1 MSEGLQSPVFVG
13 RRDEVAALT
22 VLCDRARAGEPGFA
36 IVAGEAGVGKTR
48 LVSELAGRAEGS
60 GFTVLTGHCVE
71 LGAEGL
77 PLAPL
82 IDALRALA
90 RTTSRGELAEVLGP
104 ARRGLGRLLPEL
116 DPGGSEESAA
126 DGVQVS
132 QLLELVLGLL
142 GRLSARRPLLLV
154 LEDLHW
160 SDQSTRELVSF
171 LIRSLRGVR
180 VVLLATYRSDEL
192 NRRHPLR
199 PLLASWERL
208 RTVQHVELHR
218 FEPGEVAAQL
228 SAILGTEP
236 GAGLVDLVFD
246 RSGGN
251 AYLVEE
257 LAGMM
262 RGGGDPADLPPSLAD
277 VLLSRVDALSAGA
290 QRLLRTAAVA
300 GRSVTDKLLA
310 EVAGIGDA
318 EFYAGLREAVESHL
332 LVVDHTGRSYAF
344 RHALTRDAVYE
355 DMLPGERG
363 GLHAAYGEALTRDPG
378 LAGTEFAQAGA
389 AVPAALAYHWYAA
402 LDLPRA
408 LPASIA
414 AARHA
419 LTSFA
424 PAEAQHHLERAL
436 EIWPRV
442 PDAEER
448 TGLDQA
454 EVTVLAGD
462 AAYQAGAIDRS
473 LSLFEQALAG
483 LPAAGDAV
491 RRALVLD
498 RRARSLRDTGREAE
512 SVASL
517 EEALALL
524 PADEVTRVHAVVL
537 ASLANSVWRA
547 NDMDATM
554 TLATRAVQAAREAG
568 AVQQEADSSIT
579 LGSARCY
586 ICADDA
592 DTGLGE
598 IRAGLALATG
608 IGAHF
613 TALRAYINIS
623 DVLEM
628 RGRHDE
634 AVQAAREGMALA
646 GRVGLARSMGS
657 FLAGNMMESL
667 VRLGRWTEA
676 DQLAAQA
683 VNAMPEGVFAA
694 TVLQLRAE
702 LAAMAGRYDDAD
714 TDVRA
719 ARRALGQARD
729 EQYAL
734 TLLYADA
741 LAALGRGDLTAARR
755 LTAGGLADYDSP
767 ASGGRYLWPLLWLA
781 ARAEADDATRA
792 RDRREEVPDGI
803 AARYQELASLAA
815 DLTVPNAAS
824 RAYRA
829 LVTAEL
835 ARAAGARAQGDARSL
850 TRVWSAAVSA
860 WQEAAEPYPL
870 AYAWLRTAEAEVAA
884 GDRPEAGRAI
894 RQAHALASRVGAT
907 PIAAEASA
915 LARRTRLSLDLPDAD
930 ASAARPKPEDPLAR
944 FGLTERE
951 REIVVLLAAG
961 RSNPQIAE
969 ALFISPKTASVHVSN
984 ILAKLGVD
992 SRVEAAAVAHRLGV
1006 TG

>member
-22 VLCDRARAGEPGFA
+22 ALCDRARAGEPGFA

-48 LVSELAGRAEGS
+48 LVSELAGRADGS

-90 RTTSRGELAEVLGP
+90 RTMSRGDLAEVLGP

-116 DPGGSEESAA
+116 DPGGSDEPAA

-208 RTVQHVELHR
+208 RTVQHVELSR

-228 SAILGTEP
+228 GAILGTEP
-236 GAGLVDLVFD
+236 GTGLVDLVFD

-257 LAGMM
+257 LAGVM

-277 VLLSRVDALSAGA
+277 VLLSRVDALSPGA

-310 EVAGIGDA
+310 EVAGIGDT

-363 GLHAAYGEALTRDPG
+363 GLHAAYGEALARDPG
-378 LAGTEFAQAGA
+378 LAGDDA
-389 AVPAALAYHWYAA
+389 AVPAALAHHWYAA

-424 PAEAQHHLERAL
+424 PAEAQRHLERAL

-442 PDAEER
+442 PDAEQR

-454 EVTVLAGD
+454 EVTTLAGE
-462 AAYQAGAIDRS
+462 AAYDAGAIDRS
-473 LSLFEQALAG
+473 LSLFDQALAG
-483 LPAAGDAV
+483 LPAEDDAV

-512 SVASL
+512 SIASL

-554 TLATRAVQAAREAG
+554 PLATRAVQAAREAG

-667 VRLGRWTEA
+667 VRLGRWSEA

-714 TDVRA
+714 DDVRA

-741 LAALGRGDLTAARR
+741 LVALGRGDLTAARR

-767 ASGGRYLWPLLWLA
+767 VSGRYLWPLLWLA
-781 ARAEADDATRA
+781 ARTEADDATRA
-792 RDRREEVPDGI
+792 RDRREEVPGG
-803 AARYQELASLAA
+803 AADRYQELASLAA
-815 DLTVPNAAS
+815 GLTVPNAAS
-824 RAYRA
+824 RGYQA

-835 ARAAGARAQGDARSL
+835 ARAAGPDDV
-850 TRVWSAAVSA
+850 TTWSGAVSA
-860 WQEAAEPYPL
+860 WEEAAEPYPL
-870 AYAWLRTAEAEVAA
+870 AYAWLRLAEAATAA
-884 GDRPEAGRAI
+884 GDRQAAGHAVREAY
-894 RQAHALASRVGAT
+894 ALARRVGAV
-907 PIAAEASA
+907 PIADEAAA
-915 LARRTRLSLDLPDAD
+915 LARRTRLPLDEP
-930 ASAARPKPEDPLAR
+930 AAEVATAAPEDPLGG

-951 REIVVLLAAG
+951 REILELLAAG

-969 ALFISPKTASVHVSN
+969 SLFISPKTASVHVSN
-984 ILAKLGVD
+984 LRAKLGVD

>member
-22 VLCDRARAGEPGFA
+22 ALCDRARAGEPGFA
-36 IVAGEAGVGKTR
+36 IIAGEAGVGKTR
-48 LVSELAGRAEGS
+48 LVTELTGYVDGS

-82 IDALRALA
+82 IDALRTLA
-90 RTTSRGELAEVLGP
+90 RTMSRGELTEVLGP

-116 DPGGSEESAA
+116 DPGAGLEERGTEPGA
-126 DGVQVS
+126 DGIQVS

-154 LEDLHW
+154 MEDLHW

-199 PLLASWERL
+199 PLIASWERL
-208 RTVQHVELHR
+208 RTVQHVELRR

-228 SAILGTEP
+228 GAILGTEP
-236 GAGLVDLVFD
+236 AGGLVDLVFD

-257 LAGMM
+257 LAGVM

-277 VLLSRVDALSAGA
+277 VLLSRADALSAGA

-300 GRSVTDKLLA
+300 GRSVPDKLLA
-310 EVAGIGDA
+310 EVAGVGDA

-378 LAGTEFAQAGA
+378 LAGDDA
-389 AVPAALAYHWYAA
+389 AVPAALAHHWYAA

-419 LTSFA
+419 MASFA
-424 PAEAQHHLERAL
+424 PAEAQRHLERAL

-442 PDAEER
+442 PDAGTR

-454 EVTVLAGD
+454 EVATLAGE
-462 AAYQAGAIDRS
+462 AAYQAGALDRS
-473 LSLFEQALAG
+473 LSLFDQALAG
-483 LPAAGDAV
+483 LPAEGDAV

-498 RRARSLRDTGREAE
+498 RRAVALRDTSREAE
-512 SVASL
+512 SVATL

-524 PADEVTRVHAVVL
+524 PAEQVTRAHAVVL
-537 ASLANSVWRA
+537 SSLANSVWRA
-547 NDMDATM
+547 NDMDAALS
-554 TLATRAVQAAREAG
+554 LAARAVQAAREVG
-568 AVQQEADSSIT
+568 AAQQEADSSIT
-579 LGSARCY
+579 LGSVRGY
-586 ICADDA
+586 LSPDDA
-592 DTGLGE
+592 DAGLDD

-623 DVLEM
+623 DVLELH
-628 RGRHDE
+628 GRHQE
-634 AVQAAREGMALA
+634 AAEAARAGIELA
-646 GRVGLARSMGS
+646 GRVGLARSLGA
-657 FLAGNMMESL
+657 FLTGNLVESL
-667 VRLGRWTEA
+667 IRLGHWSEA
-676 DQLAAQA
+676 EQLAARTL
-683 VNAMPEGVFAA
+683 NAMPEGIYAA
-694 TVLQLRAE
+694 TILLLHAE
-702 LAAMAGRYDDAD
+702 LAAMTGRHDDAD
-714 TDVRA
+714 RDVRA
-719 ARRALGQARD
+719 ARRLLGQTRD
-729 EQYAL
+729 EQYIL
-734 TLLYADA
+734 TLLYVDA
-741 LAALGRGDLTAARR
+741 LAALGRADLDAARR
-755 LTAGGLADYDSP
+755 LTAEGLADYDSLV
-767 ASGGRYLWPLLWLA
+767 SGRYLWPLLWLA
-781 ARAEADDATRA
+781 ARTEADDATRA
-792 RDRREEVPDGI
+792 RDRREQAPGD
-803 AARYQELASLAA
+803 AAGRYRKLASIAA
-815 DLTVPNAAS
+815 DLTVPNATS
-824 RAYRA
+824 RGYQA
-829 LVTAEL
+829 LITAEL
-835 ARAAGARAQGDARSL
+835 VRAAGPDDV
-850 TRVWSAAVSA
+850 TTWSAAVSA
-860 WQEAAEPYPL
+860 WEEAAEPYPL
-870 AYAWLRTAEAEVAA
+870 AYAWLRLAETAVAA
-884 GDRPEAGRAI
+884 GDRPAAARGVRA
-894 RQAHALASRVGAT
+894 AYALARRVSAV
-907 PIAAEASA
+907 PIADEAAA
-915 LARRTRLSLDLPDAD
+915 LARRTRLSLDEP
-930 ASAARPKPEDPLAR
+930 AAETATGTGAAGPEDPLAR

-951 REIVVLLAAG
+951 QEILALLAGG

-969 ALFISPKTASVHVSN
+969 SLFISPKTASVHVSN

-992 SRVEAAAVAHRLGV
+992 SRVEAAAVAHRLGI

>member
-1 MSEGLQSPVFVG
+1 MTLMICGIIAAAPAPWTNRAAMRIPIPPRRAKSLLILVLPVPGSRVRTGCGTVLGMSEPIQSPVFVG
-13 RRDEVAALT
+13 RREEIESLAAL
-22 VLCDRARAGEPGFA
+22 LRRAADGEPGFA

-48 LVSELAGRAEGS
+48 LVTELAGQAADS
-60 GFTVLTGHCVE
+60 GFTVLAGHCVE

-82 IDALRALA
+82 IDALRTLA
-90 RTTSRGELAEVLGP
+90 RTTARAELADVLGP

-116 DPGGSEESAA
+116 DPGAVLAQNQGAEPAA
-126 DGVQVS
+126 DALQVS

-142 GRLSARRPLLLV
+142 GRLSARRPLLLI

-208 RTVQHVELHR
+208 RTVQHVELRR

-228 SAILGTEP
+228 GAILGTEP
-236 GAGLVDLVFD
+236 AAGLVDLVFD

-257 LAGMM
+257 LAGVM
-262 RGGGDPADLPPSLAD
+262 RDGGDPADLPPSLAD
-277 VLLSRVDALSAGA
+277 VLLSRVDALSPGA

-300 GRSVTDKLLA
+300 GRSVPDKLLA
-310 EVAGIGDA
+310 EVAGVGDGD
-318 EFYAGLREAVESHL
+318 FYAGLREAVESHL

-378 LAGTEFAQAGA
+378 LAGTEVDPAGA
-389 AVPAALAYHWYAA
+389 AVPAALAHHWYAA

-424 PAEAQHHLERAL
+424 PAEAQRHLERAL

-442 PDAEER
+442 PDAEQR

-454 EVTVLAGD
+454 EVAMLAGE

-473 LSLFEQALAG
+473 LSLFDQALAE
-483 LPAAGDAV
+483 LPAEGDAV
-491 RRALVLD
+491 RRTLVLD
-498 RRARSLRDTGREAE
+498 RRARTQRDTGRESE
-512 SVASL
+512 SVATL

-524 PADEVTRVHAVVL
+524 PADQVTRAHAVVL
-537 ASLANSVWRA
+537 SSLAMSVWRA
-547 NDMDATM
+547 NDLDAALS
-554 TLATRAVQAAREAG
+554 LAARAVQAAREAG

-579 LGSARCY
+579 LGSVRGY
-586 ICADDA
+586 LSADNADA
-592 DTGLGE
+592 ALDDL
-598 IRAGLALATG
+598 RAGLALATG

-613 TALRAYINIS
+613 TALRAYVNIS
-623 DVLEM
+623 DVLELH
-628 RGRHDE
+628 GRHEE
-634 AVQAAREGMALA
+634 AAEAARSGIELA
-646 GRVGLARSMGS
+646 GRVGLARSLGS
-657 FLAGNMMESL
+657 FLVGNLAESL
-667 VRLGRWTEA
+667 VRLGHWSEA
-676 DQLAAQA
+676 EQLAARA
-683 VNAMPEGVFAA
+683 LNAMPEGIFAA
-694 TVLQLRAE
+694 TVLLLRAE
-702 LAAMAGRYDDAD
+702 LAAMSGRYADAGD
-714 TDVRA
+714 DVRA
-719 ARRALGQARD
+719 ARRLLGPTRD

-741 LAALGRGDLTAARR
+741 LAALGRGDLAGARR

-870 AYAWLRTAEAEVAA
+870 AYAWLRTAEAAMAA
-884 GDRPEAGRAI
+884 GDR
-894 RQAHALASRVGAT
+894 Q
-907 PIAAEASA
+907 
-915 LARRTRLSLDLPDAD
+915 
-930 ASAARPKPEDPLAR
+930 
-944 FGLTERE
+944 
-951 REIVVLLAAG
+951 AAG
-961 RSNPQIAE
+961 
-969 ALFISPKTASVHVSN
+969 H
-984 ILAKLGVD
+984 GV
-992 SRVEAAAVAHRLGV
+992 
-1006 TG
+1006 

>member
-22 VLCDRARAGEPGFA
+22 ALCDRARAGEPGFA

-48 LVSELAGRAEGS
+48 LVTELAGHADGS

-82 IDALRALA
+82 IDALRTLA
-90 RTTSRGELAEVLGP
+90 RATSRGELAEVLGP

-116 DPGGSEESAA
+116 DPGAVLDEGRGAEPAA
-126 DGVQVS
+126 DGIQVS

-142 GRLSARRPLLLV
+142 GRLSAKRPLLLI

-171 LIRSLRGVR
+171 LVRSLRGVR

-199 PLLASWERL
+199 PLIASWERL
-208 RTVQHVELHR
+208 RTVQHVELRR
-218 FEPGEVAAQL
+218 FEPAEVATQL

-236 GAGLVDLVFD
+236 AAGLVDLVFD

-257 LAGMM
+257 LAGVM

-277 VLLSRVDALSAGA
+277 VLLSRADALSAGA

-300 GRSVTDKLLA
+300 GRSVPDKLLA
-310 EVAGIGDA
+310 EVAGVADA

-363 GLHAAYGEALTRDPG
+363 GLHAAYGEALTRDPD
-378 LAGTEFAQAGA
+378 LAGDDA

-424 PAEAQHHLERAL
+424 PAEAQRHLERAL

-442 PDAEER
+442 PNAEER

-454 EVTVLAGD
+454 EVAALAGE
-462 AAYQAGAIDRS
+462 AAYAAGAIDRS
-473 LSLFEQALAG
+473 LSLFDQALAQ
-483 LPAAGDAV
+483 LPAEGDAV

-498 RRARSLRDTGREAE
+498 WRARPLRDTGREAD
-512 SVASL
+512 SVATL

-524 PADEVTRVHAVVL
+524 PADQVTRAHAVVL
-537 ASLANSVWRA
+537 SSLANSLWRA
-547 NDMDATM
+547 NDVDATM
-554 TLATRAVQAAREAG
+554 SLAARAVQAAREAG

-579 LGSARCY
+579 LGSARGY
-586 ICADDA
+586 LSADDA
-592 DTGLGE
+592 GVGLDDL
-598 IRAGLALATG
+598 RAGLALATG

-623 DVLEM
+623 DVLELH
-628 RGRHDE
+628 GRHDE
-634 AVQAAREGMALA
+634 AAEAAREGMALA
-646 GRVGLARSMGS
+646 GRVGLARSLGA
-657 FLAGNMMESL
+657 FLAGNLVESL
-667 VRLGRWTEA
+667 LRLGRWTEA
-676 DQLAAQA
+676 DQLTTQA

-702 LAAMAGRYDDAD
+702 LAAMTGRYADAD
-714 TDVRA
+714 ADVRA
-719 ARRALGQARD
+719 ARRALGQTRD

-734 TLLYADA
+734 TLLYAEA
-741 LAALGRGDLTAARR
+741 LTALGRGDLGSARR
-755 LTAGGLADYDSP
+755 LTADGLADY
-767 ASGGRYLWPLLWLA
+767 GGAMTSRYVWPVLWLA
-781 ARAEADDATRA
+781 ARTEADDATRA
-792 RDRREEVPDGI
+792 RDRREEIPEG
-803 AARYQELASLAA
+803 ATARLRELASLAA
-815 DLTVPNAAS
+815 NLAAPNAAF
-824 RAYRA
+824 RGYRA

-835 ARAAGARAQGDARSL
+835 ARAASRADAA
-850 TRVWSAAVSA
+850 VWSAAASA
-860 WQEAAEPYPL
+860 WQAAAEPYPL
-870 AYAWLRTAEAEVAA
+870 AYTWLRLAEAAAAA
-884 GDRPEAGRAI
+884 GDRQAAGNGVREAY
-894 RQAHALASRVGAT
+894 ALASRIGAA
-907 PIAAEASA
+907 PIADEAAA
-915 LARRTRLSLDLPDAD
+915 LARRTRLSLDEP
-930 ASAARPKPEDPLAR
+930 AAATATAPPEDPLAR

-951 REIVVLLAAG
+951 QEILVLLAAG

-969 ALFISPKTASVHVSN
+969 SLFISPKTASVHVSN

>member
-22 VLCDRARAGEPGFA
+22 ALCDRARAGEPGFA

-48 LVSELAGRAEGS
+48 LVTELTGQLDGS

-90 RTTSRGELAEVLGP
+90 RTMSRGELTEVLGP

-116 DPGGSEESAA
+116 DPGAGLEDRGAEPGA
-126 DGVQVS
+126 DGIQVS

-154 LEDLHW
+154 MEDLHW

-199 PLLASWERL
+199 PLIASWERL
-208 RTVQHVELHR
+208 RTVQHVELRR
-218 FEPGEVAAQL
+218 FEAAEVATQL
-228 SAILGTEP
+228 GAILGTEP
-236 GAGLVDLVFD
+236 AGGLVDLVFD

-257 LAGMM
+257 LAGVM

-277 VLLSRVDALSAGA
+277 VLLSRADALSAGA

-300 GRSVTDKLLA
+300 GRSVPDKLLA
-310 EVAGIGDA
+310 EVAGVGDA

-332 LVVDHTGRSYAF
+332 LVVDHSGRSYAF

-378 LAGTEFAQAGA
+378 LAGTEVVQAGA
-389 AVPAALAYHWYAA
+389 AVPAALAHHWYAA

-424 PAEAQHHLERAL
+424 PAEAQRHLERAL

-442 PDAEER
+442 PDAEQR

-454 EVTVLAGD
+454 EVATLAGE
-462 AAYQAGAIDRS
+462 AAYQAGALDRS
-473 LSLFEQALAG
+473 LSLLDQALAG
-483 LPAAGDAV
+483 LPAEGDAV

-498 RRARSLRDTGREAE
+498 RRAVALRDTSREAE
-512 SVASL
+512 SVATL

-524 PADEVTRVHAVVL
+524 PAEEVTRAHAVVL
-537 ASLANSVWRA
+537 SSLANSVWRA
-547 NDMDATM
+547 NDMDTA
-554 TLATRAVQAAREAG
+554 LSVAARAVQAAREVG
-568 AVQQEADSSIT
+568 AAQQEADSSIT
-579 LGSARCY
+579 LGSVRGY
-586 ICADDA
+586 LSPDDA
-592 DTGLGE
+592 DAGLDE
-598 IRAGLALATG
+598 VRAGLALATG

-623 DVLEM
+623 DVLELH
-628 RGRHDE
+628 GRHEE
-634 AVQAAREGMALA
+634 AAEAARAGVELA
-646 GRVGLARSMGS
+646 GRVGLARSLGA
-657 FLAGNMMESL
+657 FLTGNLVESL
-667 VRLGRWTEA
+667 VRLGHWDEA
-676 DQLAAQA
+676 EQLAARA
-683 VNAMPEGVFAA
+683 LNAMPEGIYAA
-694 TVLQLRAE
+694 TVLLLHAE
-702 LAAMAGRYDDAD
+702 LAAMTGRHDDAD
-714 TDVRA
+714 RDVRA
-719 ARRALGQARD
+719 ARRLLGQTRD

-741 LAALGRGDLTAARR
+741 LAALGRADLDAARR
-755 LTAGGLADYDSP
+755 LTAEGLADYDSP
-767 ASGGRYLWPLLWLA
+767 VSGRYLWPLLWLA
-781 ARAEADDATRA
+781 ARTEADDVTRA
-792 RDRREEVPDGI
+792 RDRREEIPGGTAD
-803 AARYQELASLAA
+803 RHRELASLAA
-815 DLTVPNAAS
+815 DLVVRNAAS
-824 RAYRA
+824 RGYQA

-835 ARAAGARAQGDARSL
+835 TRAAGPDDVA
-850 TRVWSAAVSA
+850 TWSAAVSA
-860 WQEAAEPYPL
+860 WEEAAEPYPL
-870 AYAWLRTAEAEVAA
+870 AYAWLRLAEAAAAA
-884 GDRPEAGRAI
+884 GDRQAAAQGVRA
-894 RQAHALASRVGAT
+894 AYALARRVGAV
-907 PIAAEASA
+907 PIADEAAA
-915 LARRTRLSLDLPDAD
+915 LARRTRLSLDEP
-930 ASAARPKPEDPLAR
+930 AAGEVTAPPEDPLAR

-951 REIVVLLAAG
+951 REILVLLAAG

-969 ALFISPKTASVHVSN
+969 SLFISPKTASVHVSN

-992 SRVEAAAVAHRLGV
+992 SRVEAAAVAHRLGI

>member
-22 VLCDRARAGEPGFA
+22 ALCERAWAGEPGFA

-48 LVSELAGRAEGS
+48 LVSELAAQADGS

-116 DPGGSEESAA
+116 DPDGPDGPAG

-218 FEPGEVAAQL
+218 FEPGEVATQL

-257 LAGMM
+257 LAGVM

-277 VLLSRVDALSAGA
+277 VLLSRVDALSPGA

-310 EVAGIGDA
+310 EVAGIGEA

-378 LAGTEFAQAGA
+378 LAGDDA
-389 AVPAALAYHWYAA
+389 AAPAALAHHWYAA

-408 LPASIA
+408 LPASVA

-424 PAEAQHHLERAL
+424 PAEAQRHLERAL

-442 PDAEER
+442 PDAEQR

-454 EVTVLAGD
+454 EVAVLAGQ
-462 AAYQAGAIDRS
+462 AAYEAGAVDRS
-473 LSLFEQALAG
+473 LPLFDQALAG
-483 LPAAGDAV
+483 LPAEGDAV

-498 RRARSLRDTGREAE
+498 RRARALRDTGRESE
-512 SVASL
+512 SVATL

-524 PADEVTRVHAVVL
+524 PADQVTRAHAVVL

-547 NDMDATM
+547 NDLEAAQS
-554 TLATRAVQAAREAG
+554 LAARAVQAAREAG

-579 LGSARCY
+579 LGSVRGYLSA
-586 ICADDA
+586 ADA
-592 DTGLGE
+592 DAALDDL
-598 IRAGLALATG
+598 RAGLALATG

-613 TALRAYINIS
+613 TALRAYVNIS
-623 DVLEM
+623 DVLELH
-628 RGRHDE
+628 GRHE
-634 AVQAAREGMALA
+634 AAAEAARSGIELA
-646 GRVGLARSMGS
+646 GRVGLARSLGA
-657 FLAGNMMESL
+657 FLTGNLVESL
-667 VRLGRWTEA
+667 VRLGHWSEA
-676 DQLAAQA
+676 EQLAAQA
-683 VNAMPEGVFAA
+683 LNSMPEGVFAA

-702 LAAMAGRYDDAD
+702 LAAMTGRYADAGDD
-714 TDVRA
+714 VGA
-719 ARRALGQARD
+719 ARRALGQTRD

-734 TLLYADA
+734 TLLYTDA
-741 LAALGRGDLTAARR
+741 LAALGRGDLAAARR
-755 LTAGGLADYDSP
+755 LAAGGLADYDSP
-767 ASGGRYLWPLLWLA
+767 VSGRYLWPLLWLA
-781 ARAEADDATRA
+781 ARTEADDATRA
-792 RDRREEVPDGI
+792 RDRREEVLQST

-815 DLTVPNAAS
+815 GLAVPNAAS
-824 RAYRA
+824 GGYQA

-835 ARAAGARAQGDARSL
+835 ARAVGTQDVAA
-850 TRVWSAAVSA
+850 WSAAAQA
-860 WQEAAEPYPL
+860 WRAAAEPYPL
-870 AYAWLRTAEAEVAA
+870 AYTLLRLAEAAAAA
-884 GDRPEAGRAI
+884 GDREAAGRGVREAY
-894 RQAHALASRVGAT
+894 ALARRVGAI
-907 PIAAEASA
+907 PIADEAAA
-915 LARRTRLSLDLPDAD
+915 LARRTRLSLDEP
-930 ASAARPKPEDPLAR
+930 SAETAAAAPEDPLAR

-951 REIVVLLAAG
+951 REILELLATG

-969 ALFISPKTASVHVSN
+969 SLFISPKTASVHVSN

>member
-1 MSEGLQSPVFVG
+1 MSDPVQSPVFVG
-13 RRDEVAALT
+13 RREEIASLT
-22 VLCDRARAGEPGFA
+22 VLLERAASGEPGFA
-36 IVAGEAGVGKTR
+36 IVAGKAGVGKTR
-48 LVSELAGRAEGS
+48 LVTELAGHAADS
-60 GFTVLTGHCVE
+60 GFTVLAGHCVE

-82 IDALRALA
+82 IDALRTLA
-90 RTTSRGELAEVLGP
+90 RTTARTELADVLGP

-116 DPGGSEESAA
+116 DPGGAAEPAA

-160 SDQSTRELVSF
+160 SDQSTRELVAF

-199 PLLASWERL
+199 PLIASWDRL
-208 RTVQHVELHR
+208 RTVQHVELRR

-228 SAILGTEP
+228 GAILGTEP
-236 GAGLVDLVFD
+236 AAGLVDMVFD

-257 LAGMM
+257 LAGLV

-277 VLLSRVDALSAGA
+277 VLLSRVDALSPEA

-300 GRSVTDKLLA
+300 GRSVPDKLLA
-310 EVAGIGDA
+310 EIAGVGDA

-363 GLHAAYGEALTRDPG
+363 GLHAAYGEALTRDPD
-378 LAGTEFAQAGA
+378 LAGDDA
-389 AVPAALAYHWYAA
+389 AVPAALAHHWYAA

-419 LTSFA
+419 VTSFA
-424 PAEAQHHLERAL
+424 PAEAQRHLERAL

-442 PDAEER
+442 PDAAER
-448 TGLDQA
+448 TGVDQP
-454 EVTVLAGD
+454 EVARLAGE

-473 LSLFEQALAG
+473 LSLFDQVLAG
-483 LPAAGDAV
+483 LPAEGDAV

-498 RRARSLRDTGREAE
+498 WRARTLRDTGREAE
-512 SVASL
+512 AVATL

-524 PADEVTRVHAVVL
+524 PADQVTRAHAVVL
-537 ASLANSVWRA
+537 SSLASSVWRA

-554 TLATRAVQAAREAG
+554 SVAARAVQAAREVG
-568 AVQQEADSSIT
+568 AVQQEAESSIT
-579 LGSARCY
+579 LGSALGY
-586 ICADDA
+586 LSTDDA
-592 DTGLGE
+592 GLDDL
-598 IRAGLALATG
+598 RAGLALATS

-613 TALRAYINIS
+613 TALRAYVNIS
-623 DVLEM
+623 DVLELH
-628 RGRHDE
+628 GRHDE
-634 AVQAAREGMALA
+634 AAQAARDGITLA
-646 GRVGLARSMGS
+646 DRVGLARSLGA
-657 FLAGNMMESL
+657 FLTGNLVESL
-667 VRLGRWTEA
+667 LRLGRWSEA

-702 LAAMAGRYDDAD
+702 LAAMTGRYADAD

-719 ARRALGQARD
+719 ARRALGQTHD
-729 EQYAL
+729 EQFAL
-734 TLLYADA
+734 TLLYCDA
-741 LAALGRGDLTAARR
+741 LAALGRGDPGPARQVTAS
-755 LTAGGLADYDSP
+755 GLAEYDSP
-767 ASGGRYLWPLLWLA
+767 LSGRYIWPVLWLA
-781 ARAEADDATRA
+781 ARAEADEATRA
-792 RDRREEVPDGI
+792 RDRREEIPDGT
-803 AARYQELASLAA
+803 AARYRGLATRAA
-815 DLTVPNAAS
+815 YMATPSAS
-824 RAYRA
+824 SRGYQA

-835 ARAAGARAQGDARSL
+835 ARAAGEPGAVSSMVRA
-850 TRVWSAAVSA
+850 WSAAARA
-860 WQEAAEPYPL
+860 WQAAAEPYPL
-870 AYAWLRTAEAEVAA
+870 AYTWLRLAEAAAAA
-884 GDRPEAGRAI
+884 GDRQEAGRGI
-894 RQAHALASRVGAT
+894 RQAYALASGIGAA
-907 PIAAEASA
+907 PIADEATA
-915 LARRTRLSLDLPDAD
+915 LARRTRLSLDEPDAD
-930 ASAARPKPEDPLAR
+930 ADAGRPAPEDPLAR

-951 REIVVLLAAG
+951 REILVLLAAG
-961 RSNPQIAE
+961 RSNPQIAG

-984 ILAKLGVD
+984 ILGKLGVD

>member
-22 VLCDRARAGEPGFA
+22 ALCDRARAGEPGFA

-48 LVSELAGRAEGS
+48 LVSELAGHADGS

-82 IDALRALA
+82 IDALRTLA
-90 RTTSRGELAEVLGP
+90 RMTSRGELAEVLGP

-116 DPGGSEESAA
+116 DPGVSAEPPA
-126 DGVQVS
+126 DGIQVS

-208 RTVQHVELHR
+208 RTVQHVELRR

-228 SAILGTEP
+228 GAILGTEP
-236 GAGLVDLVFD
+236 TAGLVDLVFD

-257 LAGMM
+257 LAGVM

-277 VLLSRVDALSAGA
+277 VLLSRADALSPGA

-300 GRSVTDKLLA
+300 GRSVPDKLLA

-318 EFYAGLREAVESHL
+318 DFYAGLREAVESHL
-332 LVVDHTGRSYAF
+332 LVVDHTGRSYTF

-378 LAGTEFAQAGA
+378 LAGDDAT
-389 AVPAALAYHWYAA
+389 VPAALAHHWYAA

-408 LPASIA
+408 LPAAIA

-424 PAEAQHHLERAL
+424 PAEAQRHLERAL

-442 PDAEER
+442 PDAEQR

-454 EVTVLAGD
+454 EVAALAGE
-462 AAYQAGAIDRS
+462 AAYQAGALDRS
-473 LSLFEQALAG
+473 LSLFDQALAG
-483 LPAAGDAV
+483 IPAAGDAV

-498 RRARSLRDTGREAE
+498 RRAVALRDTSREAE
-512 SVASL
+512 SVATL

-524 PADEVTRVHAVVL
+524 PAEQVTRAHAVVL
-537 ASLANSVWRA
+537 SSLANSVWRA
-547 NDMDATM
+547 NDLDAA
-554 TLATRAVQAAREAG
+554 LSVAARAVQAAREAG
-568 AVQQEADSSIT
+568 AAQQEADSSIT
-579 LGSARCY
+579 LGSVRGY
-586 ICADDA
+586 LRPDDA
-592 DTGLGE
+592 DAGLDDV
-598 IRAGLALATG
+598 RAGLALATG

-623 DVLEM
+623 DVLELH
-628 RGRHDE
+628 GRHEE
-634 AVQAAREGMALA
+634 AAEAARAGVELA
-646 GRVGLARSMGS
+646 GRVGLARSLGT
-657 FLAGNMMESL
+657 FLTGNLVESL
-667 VRLGRWTEA
+667 VRLGHWSEA
-676 DQLAAQA
+676 EQLAARA
-683 VNAMPEGVFAA
+683 LNAMPEGIYAA
-694 TVLQLRAE
+694 TVLLLHAE
-702 LAAMAGRYDDAD
+702 LAAMTGRHDDAD
-714 TDVRA
+714 RDVRA
-719 ARRALGQARD
+719 SRRLLGQSRD
-729 EQYAL
+729 EQYTL
-734 TLLYADA
+734 TLLYVDA
-741 LAALGRGDLTAARR
+741 LAALGRADLDAARR
-755 LTAGGLADYDSP
+755 LTAEGLADYDSP
-767 ASGGRYLWPLLWLA
+767 VSGRYLWPLLWLA
-781 ARAEADDATRA
+781 ARTEADDATRA
-792 RDRREEVPDGI
+792 RDRREEIPDG
-803 AARYQELASLAA
+803 AVARYQELASLAA
-815 DLTVPNAAS
+815 GLTVPNAAS
-824 RAYRA
+824 RGYQA
-829 LVTAEL
+829 LVAAEL
-835 ARAAGARAQGDARSL
+835 VRATGQDDV
-850 TRVWSAAVSA
+850 TIWSAAAGA

-870 AYAWLRTAEAEVAA
+870 AYTWLRLAEAAAAA
-884 GDRPEAGRAI
+884 GDRQAAGQAVREAY
-894 RQAHALASRVGAT
+894 ALARRVGAA
-907 PIAAEASA
+907 PITDEAAA
-915 LARRTRLSLDLPDAD
+915 LARRTRLSLDEPAGET
-930 ASAARPKPEDPLAR
+930 ATKTGTAAPEDPLAR

-951 REIVVLLAAG
+951 QEILVLLAGG

-969 ALFISPKTASVHVSN
+969 SLFISPKTASVHVSN

>member
-22 VLCDRARAGEPGFA
+22 ALCDRARAGEPGFA

-48 LVSELAGRAEGS
+48 LVSELAGHADGS

-82 IDALRALA
+82 IDALRTLA
-90 RTTSRGELAEVLGP
+90 RMTSRGELAEVLGP

-116 DPGGSEESAA
+116 DPGVSAEPPA
-126 DGVQVS
+126 DGIQVS

-208 RTVQHVELHR
+208 RTVQHVELRR

-228 SAILGTEP
+228 GAILGTEP
-236 GAGLVDLVFD
+236 TAGLVDLVFD

-257 LAGMM
+257 LAGVM

-277 VLLSRVDALSAGA
+277 VLLSRADALSPGA

-300 GRSVTDKLLA
+300 GRSVPDKLLA

-318 EFYAGLREAVESHL
+318 DFYAGLREAVESHL

-378 LAGTEFAQAGA
+378 LAGDDAT
-389 AVPAALAYHWYAA
+389 VPAALAHHWYAA

-408 LPASIA
+408 LPAAIA

-424 PAEAQHHLERAL
+424 PAEAQRHLERAL

-442 PDAEER
+442 PDAEQR

-454 EVTVLAGD
+454 EVAALAGE
-462 AAYQAGAIDRS
+462 AAYQAGALDRS
-473 LSLFEQALAG
+473 LSLFDQALAG
-483 LPAAGDAV
+483 IPAAGDAV

-498 RRARSLRDTGREAE
+498 RRAVALRDTSREAE
-512 SVASL
+512 SVATL

-524 PADEVTRVHAVVL
+524 PAEQVTRAHAVVL
-537 ASLANSVWRA
+537 SSLANSVWRA
-547 NDMDATM
+547 NDLDAA
-554 TLATRAVQAAREAG
+554 LSVAARAVQAAREAG
-568 AVQQEADSSIT
+568 AAQQEADSSIT
-579 LGSARCY
+579 LGSVRGY
-586 ICADDA
+586 LRPDDA
-592 DTGLGE
+592 DAGLDDV
-598 IRAGLALATG
+598 RAGLALATG

-623 DVLEM
+623 DVLELH
-628 RGRHDE
+628 GRHEE
-634 AVQAAREGMALA
+634 AAEAARAGVELA
-646 GRVGLARSMGS
+646 GRVGLARSLGT
-657 FLAGNMMESL
+657 FLTGNLVESL
-667 VRLGRWTEA
+667 VRLGHWREA
-676 DQLAAQA
+676 EQLAARA
-683 VNAMPEGVFAA
+683 LNAMPEGIYAA
-694 TVLQLRAE
+694 TVLLLHAE
-702 LAAMAGRYDDAD
+702 LAAMTGRHDDAD
-714 TDVRA
+714 RDVRA
-719 ARRALGQARD
+719 SRRLLGQSRD
-729 EQYAL
+729 EQYTL
-734 TLLYADA
+734 TLLYVDA
-741 LAALGRGDLTAARR
+741 LAALGRADLDAARR
-755 LTAGGLADYDSP
+755 LTAEGLADYDSP
-767 ASGGRYLWPLLWLA
+767 VSGRYLWPLLWLA
-781 ARAEADDATRA
+781 ARTEADDATRA
-792 RDRREEVPDGI
+792 RDRREQIQDGA

-815 DLTVPNAAS
+815 GLTVPNAAS
-824 RAYRA
+824 RGYQA

-835 ARAAGARAQGDARSL
+835 ARATGQDDV
-850 TRVWSAAVSA
+850 TIWSAAAGA

-870 AYAWLRTAEAEVAA
+870 AYTWLRLAEAAAAA
-884 GDRPEAGRAI
+884 GDRQAAGQAVREAY
-894 RQAHALASRVGAT
+894 ALARRVGAA
-907 PIAAEASA
+907 PITDEAAA
-915 LARRTRLSLDLPDAD
+915 LARRTRLSLDEPAGET
-930 ASAARPKPEDPLAR
+930 ATKTGTAAPEDPLAR

-951 REIVVLLAAG
+951 QEILVLLAGG

-969 ALFISPKTASVHVSN
+969 SLFISPKTASVHVSN

>member
-1 MSEGLQSPVFVG
+1 MQSPVFVG
-13 RRDEVAALT
+13 RREEIASLTALLERAA
-22 VLCDRARAGEPGFA
+22 DGEPGFA

-48 LVSELAGRAEGS
+48 LVTELAGRAAGS
-60 GFTVLTGHCVE
+60 GFTVLAGHCVE

-82 IDALRALA
+82 IDALRTLA
-90 RTTSRGELAEVLGP
+90 RTTERAELAEVLGP

-116 DPGGSEESAA
+116 DPGGAAEPAA

-142 GRLSARRPLLLV
+142 GRLSARRPLLLI

-160 SDQSTRELVSF
+160 SDQSTRELVAF

-199 PLLASWERL
+199 PLIASWDRL
-208 RTVQHVELHR
+208 RTVQHVELRR

-228 SAILGTEP
+228 GAILGTEP
-236 GAGLVDLVFD
+236 AAGLVDLVFD

-257 LAGMM
+257 VAGLV

-277 VLLSRVDALSAGA
+277 VLLSRVDALSPEA

-300 GRSVTDKLLA
+300 GRSVPDKLLA
-310 EVAGIGDA
+310 EVAGVGDA

-363 GLHAAYGEALTRDPG
+363 GLHAAYGEALTRDPD
-378 LAGTEFAQAGA
+378 LAGDDA
-389 AVPAALAYHWYAA
+389 AVPAALAHHWYAA
-402 LDLPRA
+402 LDLPRT

-414 AARHA
+414 AARQA
-419 LTSFA
+419 LTTFA
-424 PAEAQHHLERAL
+424 PAEAQRHLERAL

-454 EVTVLAGD
+454 EVASLAGE

-473 LSLFEQALAG
+473 LSLFDQALAG
-483 LPAAGDAV
+483 LPAEGDAV

-498 RRARSLRDTGREAE
+498 RRARTLRDTGREPEAIT
-512 SVASL
+512 AL

-524 PADEVTRVHAVVL
+524 PADQVTRAHAVVL
-537 ASLANSVWRA
+537 SSLAMSVWRA

-554 TLATRAVQAAREAG
+554 SLAARAVQAAREVG

-579 LGSARCY
+579 LGSARGY
-586 ICADDA
+586 LSADDA
-592 DTGLGE
+592 GLDDL
-598 IRAGLALATG
+598 RAGLALATD

-613 TALRAYINIS
+613 IALRAYVNIS
-623 DVLEM
+623 DVLELL
-628 RGRHDE
+628 GRHQE
-634 AVQAAREGMALA
+634 AADAAREGMALA
-646 GRVGLARSMGS
+646 NRVGLARSLGA
-657 FLAGNMMESL
+657 FLAGNLAESL
-667 VRLGRWTEA
+667 LRLGRWTEA
-676 DQLAAQA
+676 EQLATQA

-694 TVLQLRAE
+694 TVLLLRAE
-702 LAAMAGRYDDAD
+702 LAAMTGRYQDAD

-719 ARRALGQARD
+719 ARQALGQTRD

-741 LAALGRGDLTAARR
+741 LVALGRGDLDAARR
-755 LTAGGLADYDSP
+755 LTADGLADYGGAMS
-767 ASGGRYLWPLLWLA
+767 GRYVWPVLWLA
-781 ARAEADDATRA
+781 SRTEADGATRA
-792 RDRREEVPDGI
+792 RDRREEVPDGT

-815 DLTVPNAAS
+815 DLTAPNAAS
-824 RAYRA
+824 RGYRA

-835 ARAAGARAQGDARSL
+835 ARATGEVGVTAWQ
-850 TRVWSAAVSA
+850 AAVES
-860 WQEAAEPYPL
+860 WQAAAEPYPL
-870 AYAWLRTAEAEVAA
+870 AYTWLRLAEAAAAA
-884 GDRPEAGRAI
+884 GDRQAVGRSV
-894 RQAHALASRVGAT
+894 RQAHALASRVGAA
-907 PIAAEASA
+907 PIAAEAAA
-915 LARRTRLSLDLPDAD
+915 LARRTRLSLDDPAAD
-930 ASAARPKPEDPLAR
+930 AVAPAAEDPLAR

-951 REIVVLLAAG
+951 REILVLLAAG
-961 RSNPQIAE
+961 RSNPQIAGV
-969 ALFISPKTASVHVSN
+969 LFISPKTASVHVSN

>member
-22 VLCDRARAGEPGFA
+22 ALCDRARAGEPGFA

-82 IDALRALA
+82 IDALRALV

-116 DPGGSEESAA
+116 DPAGSEEPAA

-171 LIRSLRGVR
+171 LIRTLRGVR

-208 RTVQHVELHR
+208 RTVQHVELRR

-277 VLLSRVDALSAGA
+277 VLLSRVDALSPGA

-378 LAGTEFAQAGA
+378 LAGPEAVEGGA

-419 LTSFA
+419 LASFA

-442 PDAEER
+442 PDAEQR

-454 EVTVLAGD
+454 ELTTLAGE
-462 AAYQAGAIDRS
+462 ATYQAGDLDRS
-473 LSLFEQALAG
+473 LSLFDQALAG
-483 LPAAGDAV
+483 LPAEGDVV
-491 RRALVLD
+491 RRALVLE
-498 RRARSLRDTGREAE
+498 RRARALRDTGRETEAI
-512 SVASL
+512 ASL

-524 PADEVTRVHAVVL
+524 PADQVTMAHAVVL
-537 ASLANSVWRA
+537 ASLANAVWRA
-547 NDMDATM
+547 NDMDT
-554 TLATRAVQAAREAG
+554 TLSLAARAVEAAREVG
-568 AVQQEADSSIT
+568 AVQQEAESSIT
-579 LGSARCY
+579 LGSVQGYQRAN
-586 ICADDA
+586 DA
-592 DTGLGE
+592 DAGLDDL
-598 IRAGLALATG
+598 RSGLALATG
-608 IGAHF
+608 IGEYF
-613 TALRAYINIS
+613 TALRAYVNIS
-623 DVLEM
+623 DVLELH
-628 RGRHDE
+628 GRHEE
-634 AVQAAREGMALA
+634 AVEAARAGIELA
-646 GRVGLARSMGS
+646 DRVGLARSWGS
-657 FLAGNMMESL
+657 FLTGNLVESL
-667 VRLGRWTEA
+667 LRLGRWTEA

-683 VNAMPEGVFAA
+683 LTSMPEGVFAA

-702 LAAMAGRYDDAD
+702 LTAMTGRYADAD
-714 TDVRA
+714 ESVRA
-719 ARRALGQARD
+719 ARRALGQTGD
-729 EQYAL
+729 EQFAL
-734 TLLYADA
+734 TLFYTEA
-741 LAALGRGDLTAARR
+741 LTALGRGDLDTARR
-755 LTAGGLADYDSP
+755 LTAAGLDGSYGGAMS
-767 ASGGRYLWPLLWLA
+767 GRYGWPVLGLA
-781 ARAEADDATRA
+781 ARTEADDATLA
-792 RDRREEVPDGI
+792 RDRREPVKDGT
-803 AARYQELASLAA
+803 AARLRELAALAA
-815 DLTVPNAAS
+815 GLAVPNAAS
-824 RAYRA
+824 RAYQF
-829 LVTAEL
+829 LVAAEL
-835 ARAAGARAQGDARSL
+835 ARAEGSDDVAA
-850 TRVWSAAVSA
+850 WSAAVGA
-860 WQEAAEPYPL
+860 WQAAAEPYPL
-870 AYAWLRTAEAEVAA
+870 AYTWLRLAEAAVAA
-884 GDRPEAGRAI
+884 GDRQTAGQGVREAY
-894 RQAHALASRVGAT
+894 ALARRVGAV
-907 PIAAEASA
+907 PIADEAAA
-915 LARRTRLSLDLPDAD
+915 LARRTRLSLDEPAAEAALPA
-930 ASAARPKPEDPLAR
+930 PEDPLAR

-951 REIVVLLAAG
+951 REILVLLAGG

-969 ALFISPKTASVHVSN
+969 SLFISPKTASVHVSN

>member
-1 MSEGLQSPVFVG
+1 MSQPMQSPVFVG
-13 RRDEVAALT
+13 RRAEIASLTALLERAA
-22 VLCDRARAGEPGFA
+22 DGEPGFA

-48 LVSELAGRAEGS
+48 LVTELAGQAADS
-60 GFTVLTGHCVE
+60 GFTVLAGHCVE

-82 IDALRALA
+82 IDALRTLA
-90 RTTSRGELAEVLGP
+90 RTTARAELADVLGP

-116 DPGGSEESAA
+116 DPGAVLAQNQGAEPAA
-126 DGVQVS
+126 DALQVS

-199 PLLASWERL
+199 PLIASWDRL
-208 RTVQHVELHR
+208 RTVQHVELRR

-228 SAILGTEP
+228 GAILGTEP
-236 GAGLVDLVFD
+236 AAGLVDLVFD

-257 LAGMM
+257 LAGVM
-262 RGGGDPADLPPSLAD
+262 RDGGDPADLPPSLAD
-277 VLLSRVDALSAGA
+277 VLLSRVDALSPGA

-378 LAGTEFAQAGA
+378 LAGDDA

-442 PDAEER
+442 PDAAER
-448 TGLDQA
+448 TGLDEA
-454 EVTVLAGD
+454 EVAALAGD

-483 LPAAGDAV
+483 LPAEGDAV

-498 RRARSLRDTGREAE
+498 RRARALRDTGHEAE
-512 SVASL
+512 SVATL

-524 PADEVTRVHAVVL
+524 PADQVTRAHAVVL
-537 ASLANSVWRA
+537 SSLANSVWRA
-547 NDMDATM
+547 NDLDAALS
-554 TLATRAVQAAREAG
+554 LAARAVQAAREAG

-579 LGSARCY
+579 LGSVRGY
-586 ICADDA
+586 LSADNADA
-592 DTGLGE
+592 ALDDL
-598 IRAGLALATG
+598 RAGLALATG

-613 TALRAYINIS
+613 TALRAYVNIS
-623 DVLEM
+623 DVLELH
-628 RGRHDE
+628 GRHEE
-634 AVQAAREGMALA
+634 AAEAARSGIELA
-646 GRVGLARSMGS
+646 GRVGLARSLGS
-657 FLAGNMMESL
+657 FLVGNLAESL
-667 VRLGRWTEA
+667 VRLGHWSEA
-676 DQLAAQA
+676 EQLAARA
-683 VNAMPEGVFAA
+683 LNAMPEGIFAA
-694 TVLQLRAE
+694 TVLLLRAE
-702 LAAMAGRYDDAD
+702 LAAMSGRYADAGD
-714 TDVRA
+714 DVRA
-719 ARRALGQARD
+719 ARRLLGPTRD

-741 LAALGRGDLTAARR
+741 LAALGRGDLTGARR
-755 LTAGGLADYDSP
+755 LTAGGLADYYSP

-835 ARAAGARAQGDARSL
+835 ARAAGAGAQGDARSL
-850 TRVWSAAVSA
+850 TKVWSAAVSA

-870 AYAWLRTAEAEVAA
+870 AYAWLRTAEAAMAA
-884 GDRPEAGRAI
+884 GDR
-894 RQAHALASRVGAT
+894 Q
-907 PIAAEASA
+907 
-915 LARRTRLSLDLPDAD
+915 
-930 ASAARPKPEDPLAR
+930 
-944 FGLTERE
+944 
-951 REIVVLLAAG
+951 AAG
-961 RSNPQIAE
+961 
-969 ALFISPKTASVHVSN
+969 H
-984 ILAKLGVD
+984 GV
-992 SRVEAAAVAHRLGV
+992 
-1006 TG
+1006 

>member
-22 VLCDRARAGEPGFA
+22 ALCDRARAGEPGFA

-48 LVSELAGRAEGS
+48 LVTELAGHADGS

-82 IDALRALA
+82 IDALRTLA

-116 DPGGSEESAA
+116 DPGGSAEPPA
-126 DGVQVS
+126 DGIQVS

-208 RTVQHVELHR
+208 RTVQHVELRR

-228 SAILGTEP
+228 GAILGTEP
-236 GAGLVDLVFD
+236 TAGLVDLVFD

-257 LAGMM
+257 LAGVM

-277 VLLSRVDALSAGA
+277 VLLSRADALSPGA

-300 GRSVTDKLLA
+300 GRSVPDKLLA
-310 EVAGIGDA
+310 EVAGVVDA
-318 EFYAGLREAVESHL
+318 EFYTGLREAVESHL

-363 GLHAAYGEALTRDPG
+363 GLHAAYGEALTRDPD
-378 LAGTEFAQAGA
+378 LAGDDA
-389 AVPAALAYHWYAA
+389 AVPAALAHHWYAA

-408 LPASIA
+408 LPAAIA

-424 PAEAQHHLERAL
+424 PAEAQRHLERAL

-442 PDAEER
+442 PDAGQR

-454 EVTVLAGD
+454 EVTTLAGE
-462 AAYQAGAIDRS
+462 AAYEAGAIDRS
-473 LSLFEQALAG
+473 LSLLDQALAQF
-483 LPAAGDAV
+483 PAEGDAV

-498 RRARSLRDTGREAE
+498 RRARALRDTGREAE
-512 SVASL
+512 AVATL

-524 PADEVTRVHAVVL
+524 PADQVTRAHAVVL
-537 ASLANSVWRA
+537 ASLANSVWHA
-547 NDMDATM
+547 NDTDATM

-568 AVQQEADSSIT
+568 AAQQEADSSIT
-579 LGSARCY
+579 LGSVRGY
-586 ICADDA
+586 LRPDDA
-592 DTGLGE
+592 DAGLDDV
-598 IRAGLALATG
+598 RAGLALATG

-623 DVLEM
+623 DVLELH
-628 RGRHDE
+628 GRHEE
-634 AVQAAREGMALA
+634 AAEAARAGVELA
-646 GRVGLARSMGS
+646 GRVGLARSLGA
-657 FLAGNMMESL
+657 FLTGNLVESL
-667 VRLGRWTEA
+667 VRLGHWSEA
-676 DQLAAQA
+676 EQLAARA
-683 VNAMPEGVFAA
+683 LNAMPEGIYAA
-694 TVLQLRAE
+694 TVLLLHAE
-702 LAAMAGRYDDAD
+702 LAAMTGRHDDAD
-714 TDVRA
+714 RDVRA
-719 ARRALGQARD
+719 ARRLLGQTRD
-729 EQYAL
+729 EQYTL
-734 TLLYADA
+734 TLLYVDA
-741 LAALGRGDLTAARR
+741 LAALGRADLDAARR
-755 LTAGGLADYDSP
+755 LTAEGLAEYDSP
-767 ASGGRYLWPLLWLA
+767 VSGRYLWPLLWLA
-781 ARAEADDATRA
+781 ARTEADDVTRA
-792 RDRREEVPDGI
+792 RDRREEVPGG
-803 AARYQELASLAA
+803 AADRYQELASLAA

-824 RAYRA
+824 RGYQA

-835 ARAAGARAQGDARSL
+835 ARAASPDDV
-850 TRVWSAAVSA
+850 TIWSAAVSA
-860 WQEAAEPYPL
+860 WEEAAEPYPL
-870 AYAWLRTAEAEVAA
+870 AYTWLRLAEAAAAA
-884 GDRPEAGRAI
+884 GDRQAAAHGVREAY
-894 RQAHALASRVGAT
+894 ALARRVGAA
-907 PIAAEASA
+907 PIADEAAA
-915 LARRTRLSLDLPDAD
+915 LARRTRLSLDEPAGET
-930 ASAARPKPEDPLAR
+930 ATKTGTAAPEDPLAR

-951 REIVVLLAAG
+951 REILELLAAG

-969 ALFISPKTASVHVSN
+969 SLFISPKTASVHVSN